1 MNTKEKVE
9 EYLNE
14 DLIGKIY
21 NNNLNLSQML
31 PNNKE
36 YIELT
41 KSNINLARYVLENLE
56 GKAMQSFVQYMEQ
69 INIKEGIEAEE
80 QFKLGFKTAIKI
92 IIEGLE

>member
-1 MNTKEKVE
+1 MKTKEKVK

-21 NNNLNLSQML
+21 NNDLCLSQML

-36 YIELT
+36 YIELV
-41 KSNINLARYVLENLE
+41 KSNIELAKFVLKNLE
-56 GKAMQSFVQYMEQ
+56 GKPKQSFIQYMEQ

-80 QFKLGFKTAIKI
+80 QFKLGSKTAIKI
-92 IIEGLE
+92 ILEGLE